1 MLSDL
6 GKAARRGTDAMVR
19 CVGASTAILRMP
31 APPVAGD
38 AGEELGLR
46 SPEFQRLI
54 LTPVA
59 VQPKG
64 NGIEVL
70 APAAALETL
79 LGISGAGAIAMAM
92 RSVATVL
99 LGDEAYVLMATH
111 AVVSMGQVCL
121 YRLVLQMPPTEV
133 V

>member
-1 MLSDL
+1 
-6 GKAARRGTDAMVR
+6 MVR
-19 CVGASTAILRMP
+19 FLGASTAVLMMP

-46 SPEFQRLI
+46 SPEFQRLT

-64 NGIEVL
+64 NGVEVL
-70 APAAALETL
+70 APAAVLETL
-79 LGISGAGAIAMAM
+79 LGLSGAGAVEAAM
-92 RSVATVL
+92 RSVSTVL
-99 LGDEAYVLMATH
+99 LGDEAYGLTATQ
-111 AVVSMGQVCL
+111 AVFSLGQACL
-121 YRLVLQMPPTEV
+121 YRLVLQMPPAEV